1 MNEYK
6 NYLNLWQHIRSLNA
20 TGVYTYGEAD
30 CNRDMQP
37 CIYFDNSD
45 QRAAYKILSARLTG

>member
-20 TGVYTYGEAD
+20 TGVYTYGEAGY
-30 CNRDMQP
+30 NRDMQP
-37 CIYFDNSD
+37 CIFFDDPD